1 MEKINF
7 EDLPSTETPIDSK
20 NLNLLQTNIENA
32 INGVVESGSNTNG
45 DYIKFLDGTLIC
57 NKTLYVEALGG
68 KLWANNIYYSETEV
82 GNFAQT
88 FINPPICQVS
98 CSAPQ
103 YWVNISGTRFNKTV
117 RAYRPNEGTS
127 SGYLYV
133 TAIGRWK

>member
-7 EDLPSTETPIDSK
+7 ENNKTPASAGTM
-20 NLNLLQTNIENA
+20 NTFQNNIENA
-32 INGVVESGSNTNG
+32 INGVVESGSNSNG
-45 DYIKFLDGTLIC
+45 DYIKFLDGTMIC
-57 NKTLYVEALGG
+57 NKEIYVEALGG
-68 KLWANNIYYSETEV
+68 KLWVNNIYYSDTEV

-88 FINPPICQVS
+88 FINAPICQVS
-98 CSAPQ
+98 CSASQ
-103 YWVNISGTRFNKTV
+103 YWVNISGAGFNKVV